1 MKMKKTVMTNIKT
14 LAAIF
19 VAAATFT
26 ACSSE
31 SDNEITCQQILPNEN
46 YLLSVTATKGG
57 GAEYTRALAIEDG
70 KPNVI
75 KATWDHT
82 TEHVYVK
89 YQTGEAAYAWCQNA
103 LTPSVSEQ
111 TANLVGYLRGSDF
124 RVGTKLKLFFPNK
137 NERTYE
143 GQIGTLEDIAANFDY
158 QESSELEID
167 GVSGNAIALKN
178 LSGAVTFTPQQAIV
192 KFYLKTSGGD
202 FIPNFSKLSVKKDG
216 TEIAT
221 VEGDNISPNDGV
233 FVAIPGGTGSYQ
245 LEATVGNSQYNSAAQ
260 TLSFTNGKYYIY
272 NVEMN

>member
-14 LAAIF
+14 LEAIF

-31 SDNEITCQQILPNEN
+31 SDNEITSQQILPNEN

-89 YQTGEAAYAWCQNA
+89 YQTGEAAYKWCQNA

-124 RVGTKLKLFFPNK
+124 QEGTKLQLFFPNK

-143 GQIGTLEDIAANFDY
+143 GQKGTLDDIRR
-158 QESSELEID
+158 
-167 GVSGNAIALKN
+167 
-178 LSGAVTFTPQQAIV
+178 
-192 KFYLKTSGGD
+192 
-202 FIPNFSKLSVKKDG
+202 
-216 TEIAT
+216 
-221 VEGDNISPNDGV
+221 
-233 FVAIPGGTGSYQ
+233 
-245 LEATVGNSQYNSAAQ
+245 
-260 TLSFTNGKYYIY
+260 
-272 NVEMN
+272 